1 MLAVEPAVLKPWLV
15 QHLEPISDADPAVLA
30 DYVLALLKHDVPEA
44 DLDRLCNEQLS
55 DFLEANTP
63 AFVRTMLEFVRS
75 PAAVGVAPPSSPAS
89 RKRPLETDPAP
100 SGPASKSGRPSS
112 GAASKS
118 RRDANVVAHPPPQQP
133 ALSGGASW
141 AFAGPMKGDGQLCRD
156 YHVRGFCARGE
167 ACPYLHDAFAT
178 RPLPGFPPLLP
189 QYPLFPPPQLPNT
202 PLYTIESHPVP
213 REPSFQ
219 PPAKPTPAAARGD
232 GPSAPTPRRREVAA
246 RSQKVPTR
254 TLAMENIPPQAANE
268 QSIRGFFAKFGA
280 VEALEVDSRARRA
293 KLTFGTVA
301 EAERALSS
309 PEAVFGNRFVR
320 LYRAQEPTS
329 VSGPSSSPSTSF
341 AQAVQP
347 ISNATRPTGPSQDA
361 SRPGQ
366 ERSAS
371 SVFPRALSR
380 AERLQE
386 NAMQQ
391 KELINRIDSCEPQER
406 AGLMADLRKLAA
418 QAAAIPDDAMND
430 AAPILDPK
438 AHLENLRK
446 EATSLGILPSS
457 ASTAG
462 RPSRSSQPPPSRW
475 PVYPQKAQGA
485 SARSFRLDNRS
496 TNIVVGAVNPDVL
509 PQLRTHLEGFG
520 TLSSFD
526 YDEERRECSVTYA
539 SRSQAERAMSAGS
552 AVSGIA
558 SLQLRWA
565 TSTLASSPVEPAAKT
580 AHNEQV
586 SNSRA
591 EQGPEGS
598 KGRTADAEGV
608 AGSDEDVGPAL
619 SFPPRSEEDEDEKSW
634 NR

>member
-75 PAAVGVAPPSSPAS
+75 SAAVGVAPPSSPAS
-89 RKRPLETDPAP
+89 RKRPLETDPAS

-112 GAASKS
+112 GTASNS
-118 RRDANVVAHPPPQQP
+118 RRDANVGAHPPSHQP
-133 ALSGGASW
+133 APSGGPSW

-189 QYPLFPPPQLPNT
+189 QYPIFPPPQLPNT
-202 PLYTIESHPVP
+202 PLYNVESHPVP
-213 REPSFQ
+213 REPSFTAQ
-219 PPAKPTPAAARGD
+219 PPAKPTPAAPRGD

-254 TLAMENIPPQAANE
+254 TLAMENIPPEAANE
-268 QSIRGFFAKFGA
+268 QSIRGFFDKFGA
-280 VEALEVDSRARRA
+280 VEAIEVDSRARRA

-329 VSGPSSSPSTSF
+329 VSGPSSSPSTSL
-341 AQAVQP
+341 AQA
-347 ISNATRPTGPSQDA
+347 
-361 SRPGQ
+361 
-366 ERSAS
+366 
-371 SVFPRALSR
+371 
-380 AERLQE
+380 E
-386 NAMQQ
+386 NAMRQ
-391 KELINRIDSCEPQER
+391 KELISRIDSCEPQER

-462 RPSRSSQPPPSRW
+462 RPSRSFQPPPSRW

-496 TNIVVGAVNPDVL
+496 TNIVVGAVDPDVL
-509 PQLRTHLEGFG
+509 PQLRAHLEGHG

-565 TSTLASSPVEPAAKT
+565 TSTLTSSPVEPAAKT

-608 AGSDEDVGPAL
+608 AGSEEDVGPAL
-619 SFPPRSEEDEDEKSW
+619 SFPPRFEEDEDEKSW